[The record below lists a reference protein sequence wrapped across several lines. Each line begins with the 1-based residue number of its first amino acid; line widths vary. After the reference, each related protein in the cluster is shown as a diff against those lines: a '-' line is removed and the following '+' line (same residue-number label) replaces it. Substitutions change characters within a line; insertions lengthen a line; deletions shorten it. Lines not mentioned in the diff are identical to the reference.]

1 MSTIIDVNASP
12 SINVYIKSFI
22 KQINIPVIFE
32 IISNKM
38 SGGGITNYF
47 QSFLQLFSQEKQ
59 QQQQEKTYL
68 NKLFY
73 SGESLKKKEE
83 IPPPPEENNINM
95 ETMTEDYKIK
105 LTTPKNPDI
114 DLQKALKGTKFDYFL
129 ERNQNKLNILWI

>member
-1 MSTIIDVNASP
+1 MSTIIEVNASP

-32 IISNKM
+32 IIYKKM
-38 SGGGITNYF
+38 SGGGISNYF
-47 QSFLQLFSQEKQ
+47 QSFLQIFYQEKQ
-59 QQQQEKTYL
+59 KQQQEKTYL

-83 IPPPPEENNINM
+83 IPLPLEENKINV
-95 ETMTEDYKIK
+95 ETMTDYKMK

-129 ERNQNKLNILWI
+129 ERNKNKVNILWI